1 MRQRTAKVKQE
12 IEEKARL
19 VSGSEDSTAIPK
31 ELLKDLYLGLARVE
45 EVLATLEE
53 LMDSEG
59 LQRIRGSE
67 EEYRR
72 GEYETAEGSCG
83 VKKLVE

>member
-1 MRQRTAKVKQE
+1 M
-12 IEEKARL
+12 
-19 VSGSEDSTAIPK
+19 
-31 ELLKDLYLGLARVE
+31 KDLYLGLARVE

-59 LQRIRGSE
+59 LERVRRVE

-72 GEYETAEGSCG
+72 GEYATVEGSCG